1 MNPVLSTILSQL
13 ADVGESSKLLTE
25 DMWKIGIMDMGRQ
38 GITAVPFMIVYRNC
52 LLNKMTQNLF
62 EVKGNECSHFVVC

>member
-25 DMWKIGIMDMGRQ
+25 DMWKIGIMDMGTQ
-38 GITAVPFMIVYRNC
+38 CITAVPAHDNYHTC
-52 LLNKMTQNLF
+52 LLKELF
-62 EVKGNECSHFVVC
+62 